1 MSSTEAKLAVI
12 NRALTKLMAKYPD
25 TSGLFA
31 EVVDEE
37 DDGLGGV
44 AITVVI
50 RNGAGKQLLK
60 LKVYDKRVIH

>member
-12 NRALTKLMAKYPD
+12 NRALSRLRAKYPD
-25 TSGLFA
+25 TSGLSA
-31 EVVDEE
+31 EVVNEE

-50 RNGAGKQLLK
+50 KNGLGKQLLK